1 MKLVCPISGKVRD
14 GYSRACH
21 GSVVAQPLDLARE
34 RLERLL
40 GLSPV
45 ESRRAVA
52 EVLDCLWRG
61 VDEYIAE
68 RHRELSARGD
78 HNSAIYET
86 IASELGSLRFKAP
99 ALSARQIRRRIYG

>member
-1 MKLVCPISGKVRD
+1 M
-14 GYSRACH
+14 
-21 GSVVAQPLDLARE
+21 AQPLDLARE

-40 GLSPV
+40 GLGPV

-78 HNSAIYET
+78 RNSAIYET
-86 IASELGSLRFKAP
+86 IASELASLRFKAP